1 MKSLAKKLVL
11 GLALVAGSFVALG
24 GSQAEAGGYHFGCAP
39 YHYNYFHCVKPYY
52 YHYQCTPYYVPYYKP
67 FCW

>member
-1 MKSLAKKLVL
+1 MLSLAKKLVL

-24 GSQAEAGGYHFGCAP
+24 SSQAEAGGFHYGCVPYYGHF
-39 YHYNYFHCVKPYY
+39 HYVKPYY
-52 YHYQCTPYYVPYYKP
+52 YHYHCTPYYIPYYKP